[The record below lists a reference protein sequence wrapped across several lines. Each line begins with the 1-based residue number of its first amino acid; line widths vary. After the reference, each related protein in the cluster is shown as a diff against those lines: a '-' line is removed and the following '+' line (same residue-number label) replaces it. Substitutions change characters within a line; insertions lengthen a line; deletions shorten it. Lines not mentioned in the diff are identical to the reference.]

1 MANRKQLKMT
11 ESERRRRHFSDSFK
25 LQKVR
30 EIETGLTKIS
40 EICKEYEVSG
50 PAVYQWIKKFGIMKE
65 KKEKLIV
72 ETESDTKKL
81 IALKKRVADLERLI
95 GQKQIEI
102 EFKDKMIALAE
113 EVYKIDIKKKI
124 STQRSNTSGGIENN
138 TDLV

>member
-1 MANRKQLKMT
+1 MATRKQLKMT
-11 ESERRRRHFSDSFK
+11 EAERRRRHFSDSFK

-40 EICKEYEVSG
+40 EICKEYEVSST
-50 PAVYQWIKKFGIMKE
+50 AVYQWTKKFGIMKE

-81 IALKKRVADLERLI
+81 IALKKKITDLERFI

-102 EFKDKMIALAE
+102 EFKDKMIELAE
-113 EVYKIDIKKKI
+113 EVYKIDIKKKFSI
-124 STQRSNTSGGIENN
+124 QRSNTSGGIENN